1 MREEGNLLMSIQV
14 EVKDKVTLS
23 IEEASAYSGIGV
35 NKIREIT
42 KSPLCD
48 FTLYVGKKTLIK
60 RQKFEDFLKHA
71 SEI

>member
-1 MREEGNLLMSIQV
+1 MSIQV

-35 NKIREIT
+35 NKIREIS

-48 FTLYVGKKTLIK
+48 FTLYVGNKTLIK
-60 RQKFEDFLKHA
+60 RQKFEDFLKRA

>member
-1 MREEGNLLMSIQV
+1 MEELEAKVPIEKKCTLT
-14 EVKDKVTLS
+14 VK
-23 IEEASAYSGIGV
+23 EASAYSGIGV
-35 NKIREIT
+35 NKIREIS

-60 RQKFEDFLKHA
+60 RQKFKDFLNRA